1 MVVCVLP
8 ACCLPACLPPFAAL
22 HRRLSLPQ
30 HCIPAGDCD
39 FKMEVM
45 RGNLAVRGQF
55 QKCVRRR
62 AELSGEGVGGWGGVV
77 WRWGW
82 DGVHHF
88 AATATVPQVRLADW
102 QLCSP
107 CHQLPAPCFHA
118 LLQ

>member
-8 ACCLPACLPPFAAL
+8 ACCLPACLPLLPCTAAS
-22 HRRLSLPQ
+22 HCLSLPQ

-62 AELSGEGVGGWGGVV
+62 AELSGEGVGGWGG
-77 WRWGW
+77 
-82 DGVHHF
+82 
-88 AATATVPQVRLADW
+88 
-102 QLCSP
+102 LCGGGGGMA
-107 CHQLPAPCFHA
+107 CITLLPLPRRFG
-118 LLQ
+118 